1 MWTEFINFLRRY
13 VEVKLSIKVF
23 HLFFEKRAVLVD
35 SAGLSPGT
43 FSFESGPSKDEERS
57 RFLTGVA
64 GRGVVGDTK
73 FSAGPLRRTFCINGV
88 SSNILFE
95 FLAPGVA
102 STWMGVL
109 VDAASGGGDRGSL
122 NGGSV
127 LSEEGRVGV
136 DLPLPSPLSLVTL
149 TSLAA
154 ASSAVISFHSFT

>member
-1 MWTEFINFLRRY
+1 MNFLRL
-13 VEVKLSIKVF
+13 VISMSVKVF

-43 FSFESGPSKDEERS
+43 FSFESGPSNDEERS

-64 GRGVVGDTK
+64 GRGVVGETK
-73 FSAGPLRRTFCINGV
+73 FSAGPLRSTFCINGV

-109 VDAASGGGDRGSL
+109 VDASSGGGDRGSL

-136 DLPLPSPLSLVTL
+136 DLPLHSPLLSLVTL
-149 TSLAA
+149 TSLPA